1 MIITQTPFRMSF
13 FGGGTDMESFFRENG
28 GAVLS
33 TTFDKYCYVNVRHLP
48 RFFDYSTE
56 LSYSKTERVT
66 CIEDIQH
73 PAIRNAMKMLDM
85 HEIRLT
91 YEADLPAR
99 SGLGTS
105 SSFAVGMLNAFY
117 ALKGKYAD
125 KKKLADEAIYLE
137 RNLCQEAGG
146 WQDQIAASFG
156 GFNRINFNADGYE
169 VLPVIIAPERK
180 KQLNKNLMM
189 FFTGFTRFSSDVQ
202 KANAAGKVDKTAQ
215 LKEMLALVDEAEKVL
230 VNKEQDLDDFGRMLD
245 HTWKLKR
252 QTGSAVSTN
261 SIDELYANRKRNVFD
276 VLYIFVLLYA
286 FSTITQSMYSISLNR
301 IWTVGIIACILYS
314 LLQSADKR
322 TVLCLGIILTI
333 GAWTTASSE
342 NIGRNS
348 NDYIY
353 FATAAL
359 WLLFMTSSRRCQLFY
374 AAAKRNSQLTNI
386 ILVISYVAVLI
397 PLLTKSGFAYQ
408 WGSTPYFIGFAGTQH
423 AMASSMC
430 LITAVFLFFSL
441 GKNFSWWNLA
451 VLMFG
456 AYIVLET
463 GARTFII
470 PIAILVFYY
479 IIVVDRDPR
488 DVFLLN
494 KYYWKNAG
502 CPIPYSYDVKE
513 FCTHYRKMRECEIK
527 NSNDNVLRI
536 HFEDLVYK
544 YDDTL
549 QKIFDFLHIE
559 EEQHILK
566 KTKFSPEKS
575 IKNTQ
580 IYNRNST
587 FKDEADYI
595 KINLS
600 EYLYEFPFT
609 ECGKFSMKDII
620 L

>member
-1 MIITQTPFRMSF
+1 M
-13 FGGGTDMESFFRENG
+13 
-28 GAVLS
+28 
-33 TTFDKYCYVNVRHLP
+33 
-48 RFFDYSTE
+48 
-56 LSYSKTERVT
+56 
-66 CIEDIQH
+66 
-73 PAIRNAMKMLDM
+73 
-85 HEIRLT
+85 
-91 YEADLPAR
+91 
-99 SGLGTS
+99 
-105 SSFAVGMLNAFY
+105 
-117 ALKGKYAD
+117 
-125 KKKLADEAIYLE
+125 
-137 RNLCQEAGG
+137 
-146 WQDQIAASFG
+146 
-156 GFNRINFNADGYE
+156 
-169 VLPVIIAPERK
+169 
-180 KQLNKNLMM
+180 
-189 FFTGFTRFSSDVQ
+189 
-202 KANAAGKVDKTAQ
+202 
-215 LKEMLALVDEAEKVL
+215 
-230 VNKEQDLDDFGRMLD
+230 
-245 HTWKLKR
+245 
-252 QTGSAVSTN
+252 
-261 SIDELYANRKRNVFD
+261 NRKRNVFD

-374 AAAKRNSQLTNI
+374 AAAKRNSKLTNI

-479 IIVVDRDPR
+479 IKH
-488 DVFLLN
+488 N
-494 KYYWKNAG
+494 
-502 CPIPYSYDVKE
+502 
-513 FCTHYRKMRECEIK
+513 IK
-527 NSNDNVLRI
+527 NLNIKVFVYAIGVVGAIYMVQHSSMLDKFNFVSSGGNMAANAVDGFTSGRSLFWSVDLKAFVTGNIIHVLFGRG
-536 HFEDLVYK
+536 F
-544 YDDTL
+544 
-549 QKIFDFLHIE
+549 
-559 EEQHILK
+559 
-566 KTKFSPEKS
+566 
-575 IKNTQ
+575 
-580 IYNRNST
+580 
-587 FKDEADYI
+587 DYI
-595 KINLS
+595 YGLNARMVNLEIWAHNDFIHLLLGGGLLAFGVYVYIIWRFFKKILVNQRKIDKLMAVVYLLFPAIINGFLMYQHLLLS
-600 EYLYEFPFT
+600 MMIFCLCYIRIDRE
-609 ECGKFSMKDII
+609 
-620 L
+620 